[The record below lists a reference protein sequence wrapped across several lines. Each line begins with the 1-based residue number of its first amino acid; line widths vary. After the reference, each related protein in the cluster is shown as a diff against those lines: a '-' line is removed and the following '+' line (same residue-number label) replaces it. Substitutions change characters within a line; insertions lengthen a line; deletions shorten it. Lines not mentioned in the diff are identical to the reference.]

1 MLASTAVDANSDPHA
16 DEIILRDTNSGA
28 GAGVAA
34 NRIANAIRAPA
45 IGLTR
50 IRLHLAIYSRLHRGK
65 YGLKAC
71 MMANSLALGGQKTLN
86 SSF

>member
-1 MLASTAVDANSDPHA
+1 MPTRSFCVT
-16 DEIILRDTNSGA
+16 RTGA
-28 GAGVAA
+28 GVGVAA

-50 IRLHLAIYSRLHRGK
+50 IQLHLAIYSRLHRGK